1 MKKVGSVVLV
11 ALMVL
16 GLSITAFADDTKF
29 TVTTNVTEAK
39 RGDTVTLTVA
49 GAGFTAKANSMAIK
63 LTAVDD
69 KALVLDGKGEWKDA
83 SAPLKDGF
91 DDDKGMAVIAN
102 TGALELVGDVFS
114 FNVKVKDDAPIG
126 TAEVKLDVIVEAA
139 DGTKTTYQTVGTVTV
154 ACTHTYGEWKSVDA
168 ENHEHVC
175 TVCGAKESAP
185 HAWDEGKVTVEATAT
200 TAGEKVFTC
209 KDCGATKSEVI
220 PPNPVMGDSA
230 VAIVFLSTLALAAVC
245 GVVVASKKRVNG

>member
-1 MKKVGSVVLV
+1 MKKVVSVVLV

-83 SAPLKDGF
+83 SALQDGF
-91 DDDKGMAVIAN
+91 DDNGMAVIAN

-185 HAWDEGKVTVEATAT
+185 HVWDDGVVTKEATHT
-200 TAGEKVFTC
+200 EEGVKTYTC
-209 KDCGATKSEVI
+209 KDCDATKTEVI

>member
-1 MKKVGSVVLV
+1 MKKVVSVVLV

-83 SAPLKDGF
+83 SALLKDGF
-91 DDDKGMAVIAN
+91 DDKGMAVIAN

-168 ENHEHVC
+168 ENHERVC
-175 TVCGAKESAP
+175 ACGEKETAP

-200 TAGEKVFTC
+200 TAGEKVFNC

>member
-1 MKKVGSVVLV
+1 MKKVVSVVLV

-83 SAPLKDGF
+83 SALLKDGF
-91 DDDKGMAVIAN
+91 DDKGMAVIAN

-220 PPNPVMGDSA
+220 PPNPPMGASA

-245 GVVVASKKRVNG
+245 GLVVASKKRVNG

>member
-1 MKKVGSVVLV
+1 MKKVVSVVLV

-83 SAPLKDGF
+83 SALLKDGF
-91 DDDKGMAVIAN
+91 DDKGMAVIAN

-114 FNVKVKDDAPIG
+114 FNGKVKDDAPIG
-126 TAEVKLDVIVEAA
+126 TAEVKLDVIV
-139 DGTKTTYQTVGTVTV
+139 
-154 ACTHTYGEWKSVDA
+154 
-168 ENHEHVC
+168 
-175 TVCGAKESAP
+175 
-185 HAWDEGKVTVEATAT
+185 
-200 TAGEKVFTC
+200 
-209 KDCGATKSEVI
+209 
-220 PPNPVMGDSA
+220 
-230 VAIVFLSTLALAAVC
+230 
-245 GVVVASKKRVNG
+245 